1 MIKYDMDAMVKF
13 IFCFCCI
20 CLFSG
25 CSKVADLTSNTI
37 PDTEQTGDPVY
48 DNQNE
53 MKLLLPWTWFV

>member
-1 MIKYDMDAMVKF
+1 MVKF

-37 PDTEQTGDPVY
+37 PGTEQTGDPVY
-48 DNQNE
+48 DNQTE